1 MLGVLRSFLRGVL
14 VAGAFM
20 LCSAGSARAEDEAE
34 TTERPG
40 PEGERLLWNPAW
52 PEFRTS
58 EWVLTGA
65 SIAALAVSKLV
76 PQRSTHV
83 SGGVLFDEA
92 ARDLIRVRKPS
103 GRRWARDGSDI
114 GIVINESW
122 PFFDSLV
129 IAGWY
134 RRSPHVGVQQA
145 LITAEVLAV
154 TAGMQGVVSS
164 LVSRER
170 PYVREC
176 GGDLSFDSRDCTVLD
191 RYWSFYSGH
200 TSQSFAGATVL
211 CMHHAYVPLYGG
223 GWRDGLACVGAL
235 GVATTTALMR
245 MATDVHYASD
255 VMVGALMG
263 SATGI
268 LLPWALHYRHGAP
281 LRAAGE
287 TAKNGEDWS
296 LSVTPMGLGL
306 SGVVTF

>member
-1 MLGVLRSFLRGVL
+1 MLRDLSCFLRGVL
-14 VAGAFM
+14 VASTLL
-20 LCSAGSARAEDEAE
+20 LCWVGPARAEDEVE
-34 TTERPG
+34 RTDRPG

-52 PEFRTS
+52 PEFRTG
-58 EWVLTGA
+58 EWFAMAGG
-65 SIAALAVSKLV
+65 IAALAVSKLV
-76 PQRSTHV
+76 PQRSEHV
-83 SGGVLFDEA
+83 SGGVLFDDA
-92 ARDLIRVRKPS
+92 ARDLIRIRKPS
-103 GRRWARDGSDI
+103 GRVWARDGSDI

-134 RRSPHVGVQQA
+134 RKSPHVGVQQA

-154 TAGMQGVVSS
+154 TAGMQGIVSS
-164 LVSRER
+164 LISRER

-176 GGDLSFDSRDCTVLD
+176 GDDLSVDSRDCTVSD

-223 GWRDGLACVGAL
+223 GWADDFACLGAL

-255 VMVGALMG
+255 VMAGALMG
-263 SATGI
+263 SATGL
-268 LLPWALHYRHGAP
+268 LLPWALHYGYGAP
-281 LRAAGE
+281 LRVDSE
-287 TAKNGEDWS
+287 AKGDWS
-296 LSVTPMGLGL
+296 LSVVPTGLGL
-306 SGVVTF
+306 NGVLTF